1 MPGSNNRSSYEG
13 VFGDSPSS
21 STPAKKTTSQP
32 SSPKNRFPLT
42 GPKED
47 PLASGN
53 ERIKQEV
60 AERRAKT
67 GETDLGNVRKAEEGD
82 FRDVKSFSDAFGRAR
97 KLGLKTF
104 QWGNTGMIYGTQ
116 LASGTKP
123 ADPSTETRVKTPVT
137 PAAPVSDNTTS
148 ISEDITPVSGTG
160 PYKPMDGNIHIF
172 GNGRYVTT
180 GLITES
186 PERNPIYEPQ
196 VPARSYPYRN
206 TPSWSG
212 NTGVTPNR
220 ESKPVVQEPQR
231 PSVTTPS
238 GSRSVPATT
247 ARYTA
252 QNTVGGD
259 FGINRALRRF
269 GNWISNTSLNKPR
282 PGTQPKDAHAPGP
295 ILPES
300 GKQAIKQAIGVAGGV
315 IAGGPFRRNYIQ
327 SLSGPPGT
335 IPEYGATLQGSI
347 GFLTPGYV
355 MADQAHKY
363 QKGGKLEGK
372 EKAFASYLIELSG
385 ASSDEELQRFILET
399 GEDEMKN
406 IYLQW
411 ERNDGNMGI
420 TEAKLGAKLAYIK
433 ALRGECPE
441 GYEVEKYM
449 VGGCVKCRKKAE
461 AGTTIEAFKEK
472 CGGKAKKRIKK
483 NKDGGG
489 VNPNDTIHTK
499 KGIRDL
505 NGRTKY
511 PKFNPKDAT
520 QSEKDRASE
529 KDYLNTKKSGNDPS
543 RPGTVKKRVT
553 KKD

>member
-104 QWGNTGMIYGTQ
+104 QWGNTGMVYGTQ

-123 ADPSTETRVKTPVT
+123 ADPNTETRVKTPVT
-137 PAAPVSDNTTS
+137 PASKGV
-148 ISEDITPVSGTG
+148 TPVSEVG
-160 PYKPMDGNIHIF
+160 PYRPIGRSTRVSKDGSW
-172 GNGRYVTT
+172 VTVGQNMT
-180 GLITES
+180 AAPPSLSQWPDVYSGSAES
-186 PERNPIYEPQ
+186 VRHY
-196 VPARSYPYRN
+196 RYRN
-206 TPSWSG
+206 APSWSG
-212 NTGVTPNR
+212 MNR
-220 ESKPVVQEPQR
+220 MPSDEAIAWVNR
-231 PSVTTPS
+231 P
-238 GSRSVPATT
+238 
-247 ARYTA
+247 
-252 QNTVGGD
+252 
-259 FGINRALRRF
+259 
-269 GNWISNTSLNKPR
+269 NKP
-282 PGTQPKDAHAPGP
+282 QPKPQFSIDRHGREWR
-295 ILPES
+295 LD
-300 GKQAIKQAIGVAGGV
+300 KAG
-315 IAGGPFRRNYIQ
+315 R
-327 SLSGPPGT
+327 
-335 IPEYGATLQGSI
+335 
-347 GFLTPGYV
+347 YV
-355 MADQAHKY
+355 PKNRQ
-363 QKGGKLEGK
+363 GGKLDGK

-385 ASSDEELQRFILET
+385 ASTDEELQRFILET

>member
-32 SSPKNRFPLT
+32 SPPKNRFPLT

-60 AERRAKT
+60 AERRTKT

-104 QWGNTGMIYGTQ
+104 QWGNTGMVYGTQ

-123 ADPSTETRVKTPVT
+123 ADPNTETKVKTPVT
-137 PAAPVSDNTTS
+137 PAGEVTTETTS
-148 ISEDITPVSGTG
+148 VPPNTSPRSTYSG
-160 PYKPMDGNIHIF
+160 
-172 GNGRYVTT
+172 GRSYMPNPNAPI
-180 GLITES
+180 ITEQTWGG
-186 PERNPIYEPQ
+186 NNA
-196 VPARSYPYRN
+196 PA
-206 TPSWSG
+206 TPSRG
-212 NTGVTPNR
+212 PAQPGIFTARYGMQNEGGLYR
-220 ESKPVVQEPQR
+220 EPKPVVQEPQR
-231 PSVTTPS
+231 TPVTTP
-238 GSRSVPATT
+238 GGARSVPATT

-269 GNWISNTSLNKPR
+269 GSWISNTSLNKPR
-282 PGTQPKDAHAPGP
+282 PGTQPKDPHAPGP

-300 GKQAIKQAIGVAGGV
+300 GKQAIKQAAGVAGIAV
-315 IAGGPFRRNYIQ
+315 AGGASPFTR
-327 SLSGPPGT
+327 
-335 IPEYGATLQGSI
+335 TLPDWSS
-347 GFLTPGYV
+347 F
-355 MADQAHKY
+355 KY
-363 QKGGKLEGK
+363 AKGGKLDGK

-385 ASSDEELQRFILET
+385 ASTDEELQRFILET

>member
-21 STPAKKTTSQP
+21 STPAKKATSQP

-42 GPKED
+42 GPKGD

-104 QWGNTGMIYGTQ
+104 QWGNTGMVYGTQ

-123 ADPSTETRVKTPVT
+123 ADPNTETKVKTPVT
-137 PAAPVSDNTTS
+137 PTGEVTTG
-148 ISEDITPVSGTG
+148 ITPVPPNISSRNTYSG
-160 PYKPMDGNIHIF
+160 
-172 GNGRYVTT
+172 GRSYMPNPNAPI
-180 GLITES
+180 ITEQTWRGS
-186 PERNPIYEPQ
+186 STPVAPSRGPAQPGIFTARYGMQNESGLYREP
-196 VPARSYPYRN
+196 
-206 TPSWSG
+206 
-212 NTGVTPNR
+212 
-220 ESKPVVQEPQR
+220 KPVVQEPQR
-231 PSVTTPS
+231 IPVTTPS
-238 GSRSVPATT
+238 GARSVPATT
-247 ARYTA
+247 ARYTT
-252 QNTVGGD
+252 QNTMGGD

-269 GNWISNTSLNKPR
+269 GSWM
-282 PGTQPKDAHAPGP
+282 
-295 ILPES
+295 
-300 GKQAIKQAIGVAGGV
+300 IG
-315 IAGGPFRRNYIQ
+315 YK
-327 SLSGPPGT
+327 S
-335 IPEYGATLQGSI
+335 
-347 GFLTPGYV
+347 
-355 MADQAHKY
+355 
-363 QKGGKLEGK
+363 GGKLEGK

-385 ASSDEELQRFILET
+385 ASTDEELQRFILET